1 MANWKGIILAG
12 GTGSR
17 LFPLTISVNKHLLPV
32 YDKPMIYYPL
42 STLMLSGIRDF
53 AIISTPDALPAME
66 KLLGDGRKWGLSFE
80 YLEQDKP
87 RGIAD
92 AFRVAEDFLGGANV
106 GLILGDNIIH
116 GSGLQD
122 RLAACVSRES
132 GATIFGYEVADP
144 SAFGVITLDAA
155 GKPLSIVEKPK
166 QSKSR
171 LAIPGLYFFDSA
183 VIEIARNLK
192 PSARGELEVTDLL
205 ADYLRRDALRVERF
219 GRGTAWLDGGTPEAL
234 YEATQFVKV
243 VEDRSGLKIACPEE
257 IAWRLGYI
265 SHAAF
270 RELAPRDP
278 KTAYDAYLNTL
289 AGSD

>member
-66 KLLGDGRKWGLSFE
+66 KLLGDGTKWGLSFE
-80 YLEQDKP
+80 YLVQDKP

-122 RLAACVSRES
+122 RLAACVGREN

-270 RELAPRDP
+270 RELAPREP

-289 AGSD
+289 AGTD

>member
-80 YLEQDKP
+80 YLVQDKP

-92 AFRVAEDFLGGANV
+92 AFRVAENFLGGANV

>member
-42 STLMLSGIRDF
+42 STLMLSGIREF

-66 KLLGDGRKWGLSFE
+66 KLLGDGSKWGLTFD
-80 YLEQDKP
+80 YLVQDQP

-92 AFRVAEDFLGGANV
+92 AFRVAEDFIVGANV

-122 RLAACVSRES
+122 RLAACLSHSS

-171 LAIPGLYFFDSA
+171 LAIPGLYFFDHA
-183 VIEIARNLK
+183 VVEIAQNLT

-205 ADYLRRDALRVERF
+205 ADYLRRDALRVQRF
-219 GRGTAWLDGGTPEAL
+219 GRGTAWLDGGTHEAL

-278 KTAYDAYLNTL
+278 KTAYDAYLNAL
-289 AGSD
+289 ASGG

>member
-1 MANWKGIILAG
+1 MPNWKGIILAG

-42 STLMLSGIRDF
+42 STLMLAGIRDI
-53 AIISTPDALPAME
+53 AIISTPEALPAME
-66 KLLGDGRKWGLSFE
+66 RLLGDGRRWGLSFA
-80 YLEQDKP
+80 YLVQDKP
-87 RGIAD
+87 RGVADTFRIAEK
-92 AFRVAEDFLGGANV
+92 FIRGSNVALV
-106 GLILGDNIIH
+106 LGDNIFH
-116 GSGLQD
+116 GAGLQD
-122 RLAACVSRES
+122 RLATCANRAS
-132 GATIFGYEVADP
+132 GATIFGYEVADT
-144 SAFGVITLDAA
+144 SAFGVVTVDQS

-166 QSKSR
+166 HSKSR
-171 LAIPGLYFFDSA
+171 LAIPGLYFFDNE
-183 VIEIARNLK
+183 VINIARNLT

-205 ADYLRRDALRVERF
+205 TDYLRRDMLRVERF

-257 IAWRLGYI
+257 IAWRLGYV
-265 SHAAF
+265 SPAAF
-270 RELAPRDP
+270 RELAPREP

-289 AGSD
+289 AINE

>member
-53 AIISTPDALPAME
+53 AIISTPDGLPAME
-66 KLLGDGRKWGLSFE
+66 KLLGDGRKWGMSFE

-92 AFRVAEDFLGGANV
+92 AFRVAEGFLDDANV
-106 GLILGDNIIH
+106 GLVLGDNIIH
-116 GSGLQD
+116 GSGLRD
-122 RLAACVSRES
+122 RLAACVSRDT

-144 SAFGVITLDAA
+144 SAFGVITLDTE
-155 GKPLSIVEKPK
+155 GKPVSIVEKPK

-171 LAIPGLYFFDSA
+171 LAIPGLYFFDHD
-183 VIEIARNLK
+183 VIGIARDLK

-205 ADYLRRDALRVERF
+205 TDYLRRDTLRVERF

-265 SHAAF
+265 SEAAF
-270 RELAPRDP
+270 RELVPREP
-278 KTAYDAYLNTL
+278 KTAYDAYLNSL
-289 AGSD
+289 AGND

>member
-17 LFPLTISVNKHLLPV
+17 LFPLTIAVNKHLLPV

-66 KLLGDGRKWGLSFE
+66 KLLGNGKKWGLSFE
-80 YLEQDKP
+80 YLVQDKP

-92 AFRVAEDFLGGANV
+92 AFRVAEDFLGDANV

-122 RLAACVSRES
+122 RLAACVSRDT
-132 GATIFGYEVADP
+132 GATIFGFEVADP
-144 SAFGVITLDAA
+144 SAFGVITLDGK
-155 GKPLSIVEKPK
+155 GKPISIVEKPK

-171 LAIPGLYFFDSA
+171 LAIPGLYFFDCE
-183 VIEIARNLK
+183 VIRIARNLK

-205 ADYLRRDALRVERF
+205 SDYLSRDMLRVERF

-257 IAWRLGYI
+257 IAWRLGCI

-289 AGSD
+289 ASGG